1 MGILSIAWYVAL
13 TIISEDILFDSIAAL
28 GLMIAFYYG
37 ITGFACPIYYRR
49 ELFKSTKN
57 AVMVG
62 LAPLL
67 GGLILA
73 WVFIKSCIDLA
84 NPENSESGDSWFG
97 LGPPLVIG
105 VGFLLFGVVLMFLQQ
120 RAQPEFFRRKPEVVG
135 PDGTAISAPTIAP
148 DEQAGGPGGR

>member
-1 MGILSIAWYVAL
+1 MGVLSIVWYAVL
-13 TIISEDILFDSIAAL
+13 TVVSEDILFDSIAAL

-37 ITGFACPIYYRR
+37 ITGIACPIYRR
-49 ELFKSTKN
+49 ELFKSAKH
-57 AVMVG
+57 AIMVG

-73 WVFIKSCIDLA
+73 WVFIKSCIILA
-84 NPENSESGDSWFG
+84 NPENSESGDSWLG

-135 PDGTAISAPTIAP
+135 PDGLAISTPTIAP
-148 DEQAGGPGGR
+148 DEQAGGPDGR